1 MALSALWLGMC
12 IAPVSAQ
19 EPVLTLPPIPQ
30 DAVQICPQDYWIISA
45 RQCGDGPDVCRRCG
59 YQVWHFDACGR
70 GTASSMEMLYGSL
83 MPGVPVCFLAHGSFV
98 EWQSVCDESL
108 KTSAWLRAGAPG
120 RPVHLIYFTWP
131 SDDTPKLV
139 FPIDV
144 SILGNRAS
152 RYGFS
157 LAELVSNVP
166 SDRPICLL
174 GHSHGARMVASTLH
188 ILGGGEDQGVRFV
201 GGQYQGHRLRA
212 VFAAAAL
219 DHHWMNPGN
228 RYERAPCRA
237 ESILN
242 LRNRQ
247 DFALT
252 MYPLHQPFTAQA
264 LARTGFNDHV
274 RRGMG
279 PVRAQLVDCDVTPLI
294 RFGHLWPYYIE
305 HPSIA
310 RAIANHVF
318 FLDVTAPD
326 AITAPTVF
334 RQVPETGR
342 FPKWSGVLGRR

>member
-1 MALSALWLGMC
+1 MC
-12 IAPVSAQ
+12 LAPVSAQ
-19 EPVLTLPPIPQ
+19 EPVLKLPPIPQ
-30 DAVQICPQDYWIISA
+30 EYVQRCPQDYWIVSA
-45 RQCGDGPDVCRRCG
+45 RQCGDGPDACRHCG

-70 GTASSMEMLYGSL
+70 GTASSLETLYGSL
-83 MPGVPVCFLAHGSFV
+83 IPGVPVCFLTHGSFV

-108 KTSAWLRAGAPG
+108 KTSAWVRAGAPG
-120 RPVHLIYFTWP
+120 RPVHLVYFTWP

-144 SILGNRAS
+144 TILGNRAS

-166 SDRPICLL
+166 NDRPVCLL

-188 ILGGGEDQGVRFV
+188 ILGGGESEGMTFS

-219 DHHWMNPGN
+219 DHHWLNPGR
-228 RYERAPCRA
+228 RYERSVCRA

-242 LRNRQ
+242 LVNRR
-247 DFALT
+247 DLALAL
-252 MYPLHQPFTAQA
+252 YPLHQPFTTEA
-264 LARTGFNDHV
+264 LARTGFSDHV
-274 RRGMG
+274 RREMG
-279 PVRAQLVDCDVTPLI
+279 PVHARLVDCDVTPLV
-294 RFGHLWPYYIE
+294 RYGHVWPYYIE
-305 HPSIA
+305 HPAIA

-318 FLDVTAPD
+318 FLDVTAPE
-326 AITAPTVF
+326 AITAPTIF
-334 RQVPETGR
+334 RHVPETGR